1 MASYDSDAEP
11 FSLEGVRTK
20 AKVVKVYDG
29 DTFKCV
35 FGLPELFGGRQYLWT
50 CRVAGIDTPELR
62 RAGPQEKAWGIAARN
77 RMRELIMDKEIM
89 VQVEGYDK
97 YGRLLAVPFIIGGD
111 GDDSVVRGSADATA
125 QDSSAVGEASDSY
138 AVVTEVDAG
147 QKLIQ
152 EGLATAYMGYG
163 KKTQWETI
171 EPPAH
176 VKIQG

>member
-1 MASYDSDAEP
+1 MALYDSDAEP
-11 FSLEGVRTK
+11 FSLEGVRAK

-50 CRVAGIDTPELR
+50 CRVVGIDTPELR
-62 RAGPQEKAWGIAARN
+62 RAGPQEKAWGIAARD

-111 GDDSVVRGSADATA
+111 GVGTASDATA
-125 QDSSAVGEASDSY
+125 QDAFGVDG
-138 AVVTEVDAG
+138 VVTEVDAG